1 MKGTWQGSGT
11 WQTTGGG
18 GGCGLVVVVLLLLAL
33 GSGAAAAIASL
44 IATIIAVIA
53 IGAGAVA
60 VMIIAGLGYL
70 AWRRRRGGREHRQV
84 IPDRGITSWPP
95 RSRTGQRSRAVRLPH
110 LTRPGRVSCTSTG
123 TSTGSTRTVWP
134 RSSAAIRRAN
144 DRERNQS

>member
-84 IPDRGITSWPP
+84 IPRPRYHQLAAPEPDRPAIEGRAPAALDQAGPRELHQHWHFHGIDED
-95 RSRTGQRSRAVRLPH
+95 
-110 LTRPGRVSCTSTG
+110 RV
-123 TSTGSTRTVWP
+123 
-134 RSSAAIRRAN
+134 AEILRRHQAG
-144 DRERNQS
+144 